1 MLVEMGA
8 ARFVNVFIEPNPNC
22 PEGCS
27 QRFQATSES
36 RLVKFIRY
44 SPGGGE
50 TILCDVAGWSSGQT
64 TGTLD
69 VTFAGR
75 TSFGDM
81 KLYDVVLVVS
91 GPTCPSGE
99 DRAAGDRSAAF
110 RKDDVH
116 IAVRFAGGAP
126 GTEENI
132 FRFDGA
138 LSGSRAIYGSYTLSS
153 SSCPVCTCG
162 IGTSGTWRAFR

>member
-1 MLVEMGA
+1 MKTAIRTCVVALLLGSAGCVSDPEVDLLGA
-8 ARFVNVFIEPNPNC
+8 WSGN
-22 PEGCS
+22 
-27 QRFQATSES
+27 
-36 RLVKFIRY
+36 
-44 SPGGGE
+44 
-50 TILCDVAGWSSGQT
+50 WSSGQT

-75 TSFGDM
+75 TPFGDM

-116 IAVRFAGGAP
+116 IAARFVGGAP

-138 LSGSRAIYGSYTLSS
+138 LSGSRAIFGSYTLSS